1 MTLNKRMPAFEDMP
15 SFNYRDM
22 RAALEVSEQGSV
34 TKAAENL
41 GMSQPGLTRM
51 VQRLERGLGF
61 KLFKRGSKKRSM
73 TITDR
78 GMYALV
84 HMDHAT
90 TQIHHLMTEE
100 PA

>member
-1 MTLNKRMPAFEDMP
+1 MPAFEDMP

-41 GMSQPGLTRM
+41 GISQPGLTRM
-51 VQRLERGLGF
+51 IQRLERGLGF
-61 KLFKRGSKKRSM
+61 KLFTRGTSM
-73 TITDR
+73 EVTNR

-100 PA
+100 PV

>member
-41 GMSQPGLTRM
+41 GISQPGLTRM
-51 VQRLERGLGF
+51 IQRLERGLGF
-61 KLFKRGSKKRSM
+61 KLFTRGTSM
-73 TITDR
+73 EVTNR

-100 PA
+100 PV